1 MNIIQKTGIP
11 TKNKGD
17 GLSSSDFNKINS
29 AVNQNVEAN
38 NLYLKSIFDANLEM
52 GTDQYYTLEEAISL
66 VPVNRRRIGFK
77 VRFLSS
83 SGLYDEQI
91 FNGDSLEDWNDLSK
105 WGHEGGIIII
115 DGGEW

>member
-1 MNIIQKTGIP
+1 MDIIQKTGIP

-17 GLSSSDFNKINS
+17 GLSSADFNKINS

-52 GTDQYYTLEEAISL
+52 GTDRYYTLEEVIPL
-66 VPVNRRRIGFK
+66 VPANRRRIGFR

-83 SGLYDEQI
+83 SGFYNEQTFI
-91 FNGDSLEDWNDLSK
+91 GDSLEDWGDTTK
-105 WGHEGGIIII
+105 WGNGSRII
-115 DGGEW
+115 DGGEF

>member
-1 MNIIQKTGIP
+1 MDIIQKTGIP

-17 GLSSSDFNKINS
+17 GLSSADFNKINS

-52 GTDQYYTLEEAISL
+52 GTDRYYTLGEAISL
-66 VPVNRRRIGFK
+66 VPANRRRIGFR

-83 SGLYDEQI
+83 PGFYDEQT
-91 FNGDSLEDWNDLSK
+91 FNGDSLEDWSDLSK
-105 WGHEGGIIII
+105 WGHGGGII